1 MNFNT
6 DVDKGFV
13 DSILESSLW
22 KKAQIEVVPR
32 EVVNESSEEGEF
44 ETVPELDS
52 DTANRYEEPTDIEVE
67 TPIEEDSEEEVSFSL
82 EDLQVVLDNLAEED
96 LMEHAMSML
105 DVFDVAYEQLAESE
119 EDEEDEEE
127 EEE

>member
-6 DVDKGFV
+6 DVDKDFV

-22 KKAQIEVVPR
+22 KKAQVTVAPR
-32 EVVNESSEEGEF
+32 ETVNESSEEGEF
-44 ETVPELDS
+44 ETVPELDNE
-52 DTANRYEEPTDIEVE
+52 TANRYEEPTDLEVE
-67 TPIEEDSEEEVSFSL
+67 APIEEEAEEEVSFSL
-82 EDLQVVLDNLAEED
+82 DDLQVVLDNLADED

-119 EDEEDEEE
+119 EDEEEEE
-127 EEE
+127 E

>member
-22 KKAQIEVVPR
+22 KKAQIEVAPR

-44 ETVPELDS
+44 ETVPELDNQG
-52 DTANRYEEPTDIEVE
+52 NRYQEPQELADEGESEV
-67 TPIEEDSEEEVSFSL
+67 IEEDENISFSL
-82 EDLQVVLDNLAEED
+82 EDLQVVLDNLGEED

-119 EDEEDEEE
+119 EDEEEEE

>member
-6 DVDKGFV
+6 DVDKDFV

-22 KKAQIEVVPR
+22 KKAQVNVAPR
-32 EVVNESSEEGEF
+32 ETVNESSEEGEL
-44 ETVPELDS
+44 ETVPELENE
-52 DTANRYEEPTDIEVE
+52 TANRYEEPTDLEVE
-67 TPIEEDSEEEVSFSL
+67 APIEEEAEEEVSFSL
-82 EDLQVVLDNLAEED
+82 EDLQVVLDNLADED

-119 EDEEDEEE
+119 EEEE
-127 EEE
+127 EEEEE

>member
-6 DVDKGFV
+6 DVDKDFV

-22 KKAQIEVVPR
+22 KKAQVTVAPR
-32 EVVNESSEEGEF
+32 ETVNESSEEGEF
-44 ETVPELDS
+44 ETVPELDN
-52 DTANRYEEPTDIEVE
+52 DTANRYEEPTDIDVE
-67 TPIEEDSEEEVSFSL
+67 ASIEEEEETEEEVAFSL
-82 EDLQVVLDNLAEED
+82 EDLQVVLDNLADED

-119 EDEEDEEE
+119 EEEE
-127 EEE
+127 EEEE